1 MVYYKES
8 SNIISMKAYLIGQ
21 KGIPAK
27 NGGVEKHVENLAV
40 RLARN
45 GQEVFVYARNNYQ
58 DKKLKHYQGVN
69 IINLPSVGTKNLDA
83 ISHTFFACLDLIFR
97 RRPDVVHFHSV
108 GPSSLILLIKI
119 FRPKLKVV
127 FTFHCQDYHHQKW
140 GRLARWYLK
149 LGEAIGCR
157 YADQVITISEEL
169 KKYSKEKYGV
179 ETIYIPNGAE
189 KVTETNDDLLSS
201 WNLKKGEYFVSI
213 SRLVKHKGIHYLIE
227 AYQKL
232 ATEKKLV
239 IVGGGAFTDEYVSEL
254 KKLAGDKPNIIF
266 TGNQSGKVLAQ
277 LYANAYAFVQP
288 SEYEGLSVAL
298 LEAMSYGLPCIVS
311 DIPANLE
318 AVAGQAL
325 IFENKN
331 TKDLEDKMLKMLSN
345 PDLGKEIGEKLRE
358 RANTEYNWDTIA
370 KNTKKLYENLITKK

>member
-1 MVYYKES
+1 
-8 SNIISMKAYLIGQ
+8 MKAFLIGQ

-27 NGGVEKHVENLAV
+27 NGGVEKHVENLAI
-40 RLARN
+40 RLAN
-45 GQEVFVYARNNYQ
+45 SGQEVFVYARNNYQ
-58 DKKLKHYQGVN
+58 DKKLKQYQGVN
-69 IINLPSVGTKNLDA
+69 IINLPSIGTKNLDA

-179 ETIYIPNGAE
+179 EATYIPNGAE
-189 KVTETNDDLLSS
+189 KVTETNDDLLNS

-254 KKLAGDKPNIIF
+254 KKLAGDNPNIIF

-277 LYANAYAFVQP
+277 LYANAYAFIQP

-331 TKDLEDKMLKMLSN
+331 IKDLEDKMLKILSN
-345 PDLGKEIGEKLRE
+345 PDLKKEIGQKLRE
-358 RANTEYNWDTIA
+358 RADSEYNWDIIA
-370 KNTKKLYENLITKK
+370 ENTRKLYENLITKK